1 MSDNLFGDLPTA
13 GGPGDAQAPV
23 VLARKWRPRQFSAV
37 VGQDHVVKALQ
48 HALTTKRLHHAY
60 LFTGARGVGKT
71 TLARIFAKALNCE
84 TGVVAE
90 PCGQCGSCREID
102 AGRFVDYIE
111 IDAASNRG
119 VGEIQQLLEQ
129 ARFAPTGGRF
139 KVYVID
145 EVHMLSGHAF
155 NAMLKTLEE
164 PPADVKFVLATTDP
178 QKIPVTVLSRCLQ
191 FNLKNL
197 RREPLVAHLAYV
209 LGQESV
215 ASEPRALE
223 ALARA
228 AQGSVRDGLS
238 LTDQAIAYGGGS
250 VSFEAVSSMLG
261 LVGRE
266 TLVELAQAIA
276 KDDAAS
282 AIRLGEQLLGNGA
295 LASSVLDDLAR
306 LYHEVI
312 VQSVIGRQPEDS
324 ATDESVRSLAET
336 VSPEHAQLCYQICTL
351 GRRDLGLAPDESTGF
366 EMVLLR
372 LLAFKPELVW
382 AKPSARAAALRAPSP
397 QRSLAG
403 LTSPARPA
411 HRAGSPSLAP
421 NSPST
426 NGDRSPMG
434 TDTSVTSV
442 TAVPL
447 SSLSTES
454 WPALMRKLPL
464 SGLSRQFA
472 QQSSFEGL
480 DTIKSNCL
488 LVRVPIEALNEPSLV
503 ARVSDALTAQLGQ
516 SISLKVSV
524 GQPEGPTAAAKDA
537 AKAQALQTRAEESI
551 ANSPLVQAIIKEFD
565 ATIVPGSIRWIGP
578 EPEDLEEP
586 KT

>member
-13 GGPGDAQAPV
+13 GGPAGAQAPV
-23 VLARKWRPRQFSAV
+23 VLARKWRPRQFATV

-48 HALTTKRLHHAY
+48 HALTSKRLHHAY

-84 TGVVAE
+84 SGVVAE
-90 PCGQCGSCREID
+90 PCGQCSSCQEID

-197 RREPLVAHLAYV
+197 RREPLVAHLAHV
-209 LGQESV
+209 LNQESV

-250 VSFEAVSSMLG
+250 VSFEAVSAMLG

-276 KDDAAS
+276 SGDAQA
-282 AIRLGEQLLGNGA
+282 AIGLGEQLLGNGA
-295 LASSVLDDLAR
+295 LASAVLDDLAR

-312 VQSVIGRQPEDS
+312 VQSVIGRQPEDG
-324 ATDESVRSLAET
+324 AADESVRRLSEAIT
-336 VSPEHAQLCYQICTL
+336 PEQAQLCYQICTL

-382 AKPSARAAALRAPSP
+382 SKGPARAAALRAPSP

-403 LTSPARPA
+403 LTNPAPTKPTPPVGQSSASSPRG
-411 HRAGSPSLAP
+411 RS
-421 NSPST
+421 ST
-426 NGDRSPMG
+426 P
-434 TDTSVTSV
+434 TSSSV
-442 TAVPL
+442 SAVPL
-447 SSLSTES
+447 SSLSADT
-454 WPALMRKLPL
+454 WPTLMKKLPL

-480 DTIKSNCL
+480 DPVKSNCL
-488 LVRVPIEALNEPSLV
+488 LVRVPIEALNEASLI
-503 ARVSDALTAQLGQ
+503 ARVTDALATQLGQ
-516 SISLKVSV
+516 AVSLRVSV

-537 AKAQALQTRAEESI
+537 AKAQALQKRAEESI

>member
-13 GGPGDAQAPV
+13 GGPAGAQAPV
-23 VLARKWRPRQFSAV
+23 VLARKWRPRQFATV

-48 HALTTKRLHHAY
+48 HALTSKRLHHAY

-90 PCGQCGSCREID
+90 PCGQCSSCQEID

-209 LGQESV
+209 LNQESV

-250 VSFEAVSSMLG
+250 VSFEAVSAMLG

-276 KDDAAS
+276 SGDAQA
-282 AIRLGEQLLGNGA
+282 AIGLGEQLLGNGA
-295 LASSVLDDLAR
+295 LASAVLDDLAR

-312 VQSVIGRQPEDS
+312 VQSVIGRQPEDG
-324 ATDESVRSLAET
+324 AADESVRRLSESVT
-336 VSPEHAQLCYQICTL
+336 PEQAQLCYQICTL

-382 AKPSARAAALRAPSP
+382 SKAPARAAALRAPSP

-403 LTSPARPA
+403 LTNSAPAKPSVPVGQSA
-411 HRAGSPSLAP
+411 ATSPSGR
-421 NSPST
+421 SST
-426 NGDRSPMG
+426 P
-434 TDTSVTSV
+434 TSSSV
-442 TAVPL
+442 SAVPL
-447 SSLSTES
+447 SSLSADT
-454 WPALMRKLPL
+454 WPTLMKKLPL

-480 DTIKSNCL
+480 DPVKSNCL
-488 LVRVPIEALNEPSLV
+488 LVRVPIEALNEASLI
-503 ARVSDALTAQLGQ
+503 ARVTDALAAQLGQ
-516 SISLKVSV
+516 AVSLRVSV

-537 AKAQALQTRAEESI
+537 AKAQALQKRAEESI

>member
-1 MSDNLFGDLPTA
+1 MSDNLFGDLPSAAHSA
-13 GGPGDAQAPV
+13 GAQAPV
-23 VLARKWRPRQFSAV
+23 VLARKWRPRQFAAV

-48 HALTTKRLHHAY
+48 HALTSKRLHHAY

-71 TLARIFAKALNCE
+71 TLARIFAKALNCA

-90 PCGQCGSCREID
+90 PCGHCSSCQEID

-209 LGQESV
+209 LNQESV
-215 ASEPRALE
+215 ASEPQALE

-266 TLVELAQAIA
+266 TLVELAGAIA
-276 KDDAAS
+276 AGDAQA
-282 AIRLGEQLLGNGA
+282 AMALGEQLLGNGA
-295 LASSVLDDLAR
+295 LASAVLDDLAR

-312 VQSVIGRQPEDS
+312 VQSVIGRQPEDG
-324 ATDESVRSLAET
+324 AADEAVRRLSELI
-336 VSPEHAQLCYQICTL
+336 SPEQAQLAYQICTL

-382 AKPSARAAALRAPSP
+382 SKGPARAAALRAPSP

-403 LTSPARPA
+403 LTSTVSTKATPSGVAATGATPGARPT
-411 HRAGSPSLAP
+411 HPVPSSA
-421 NSPST
+421 S
-426 NGDRSPMG
+426 
-434 TDTSVTSV
+434 SVL
-442 TAVPL
+442 AVPL
-447 SSLSTES
+447 SSLSADT
-454 WPALMRKLPL
+454 WPTLMKKLPL

-480 DTIKSNCL
+480 DPVKSNCL
-488 LVRVPIEALNEPSLV
+488 LVRVPIEALNEPSLI

-516 SISLKVSV
+516 AVSLRVSV

-537 AKAQALQTRAEESI
+537 AKAQALQKRAEESI
-551 ANSPLVQAIIKEFD
+551 VNSPLVQAIIKEFD

>member
-1 MSDNLFGDLPTA
+1 
-13 GGPGDAQAPV
+13 
-23 VLARKWRPRQFSAV
+23 
-37 VGQDHVVKALQ
+37 
-48 HALTTKRLHHAY
+48 
-60 LFTGARGVGKT
+60 
-71 TLARIFAKALNCE
+71 
-84 TGVVAE
+84 
-90 PCGQCGSCREID
+90 
-102 AGRFVDYIE
+102 
-111 IDAASNRG
+111 
-119 VGEIQQLLEQ
+119 
-129 ARFAPTGGRF
+129 
-139 KVYVID
+139 
-145 EVHMLSGHAF
+145 
-155 NAMLKTLEE
+155 
-164 PPADVKFVLATTDP
+164 
-178 QKIPVTVLSRCLQ
+178 
-191 FNLKNL
+191 
-197 RREPLVAHLAYV
+197 
-209 LGQESV
+209 
-215 ASEPRALE
+215 LE

-276 KDDAAS
+276 KDDAPA

-295 LASSVLDDLAR
+295 LASAVLDDLAR

-312 VQSVIGRQPEDS
+312 VQSVIGRQPEDGT
-324 ATDESVRSLAET
+324 ADDSVRQLADLVT
-336 VSPEHAQLCYQICTL
+336 PEHAQLCYQICTL

-382 AKPSARAAALRAPSP
+382 AKPTARAAALRAPSP

-403 LTSPARPA
+403 LTSPVRPSPKA
-411 HRAGSPSLAP
+411 DSPSPA
-421 NSPST
+421 SVS
-426 NGDRSPMG
+426 RSPPEERAAIG
-434 TDTSVTSV
+434 TGASA
-442 TAVPL
+442 TATPL
-447 SSLSTES
+447 SSLSAES
-454 WPALMRKLPL
+454 WPIMMKKLPL

-480 DTIKSNCL
+480 DPVKPNCL
-488 LVRVPIEALNEPSLV
+488 LVRVPIEALNEQSLIV
-503 ARVSDALTAQLGQ
+503 RVSEALSAQLGRP
-516 SISLKVSV
+516 ISLKVSV
-524 GQPEGPTAAAKDA
+524 GQPEGPTAAARDA
-537 AKAQALQTRAEESI
+537 AKAQALQKRAEESI

>member
-1 MSDNLFGDLPTA
+1 MSDNLFGDLPSAAHSA
-13 GGPGDAQAPV
+13 GAQAPV
-23 VLARKWRPRQFSAV
+23 VLARKWRPRQFAAV

-48 HALTTKRLHHAY
+48 HALTSKRLHHAY

-90 PCGQCGSCREID
+90 PCGHCSSCQEID

-209 LGQESV
+209 LNQESV
-215 ASEPRALE
+215 ASEPQALE

-266 TLVELAQAIA
+266 TLVELAGAIA
-276 KDDAAS
+276 AGDAQA
-282 AIRLGEQLLGNGA
+282 AMALGEQLLGNGA
-295 LASSVLDDLAR
+295 LASAVLDDLAR

-312 VQSVIGRQPEDS
+312 VQSVIGRQPEDG
-324 ATDESVRSLAET
+324 AADEAVRRLSELI
-336 VSPEHAQLCYQICTL
+336 SPEQAQLAYQICTL

-382 AKPSARAAALRAPSP
+382 SKGPARAAALRAPSP

-403 LTSPARPA
+403 LASTVSTKATPSGVAATGATPGARPT
-411 HRAGSPSLAP
+411 HPVPSSA
-421 NSPST
+421 S
-426 NGDRSPMG
+426 
-434 TDTSVTSV
+434 SVS
-442 TAVPL
+442 AVPL
-447 SSLSTES
+447 SSLSADT
-454 WPALMRKLPL
+454 WPTLMKKLPL

-480 DTIKSNCL
+480 DPVKSNCL
-488 LVRVPIEALNEPSLV
+488 LVRVPIEALNEPSLI

-516 SISLKVSV
+516 AVSLRVSV

-537 AKAQALQTRAEESI
+537 AKAQALQKRAEESI
-551 ANSPLVQAIIKEFD
+551 VNSPLVQAIIKEFD

>member
-1 MSDNLFGDLPTA
+1 
-13 GGPGDAQAPV
+13 
-23 VLARKWRPRQFSAV
+23 
-37 VGQDHVVKALQ
+37 
-48 HALTTKRLHHAY
+48 
-60 LFTGARGVGKT
+60 
-71 TLARIFAKALNCE
+71 
-84 TGVVAE
+84 
-90 PCGQCGSCREID
+90 
-102 AGRFVDYIE
+102 
-111 IDAASNRG
+111 
-119 VGEIQQLLEQ
+119 
-129 ARFAPTGGRF
+129 
-139 KVYVID
+139 
-145 EVHMLSGHAF
+145 
-155 NAMLKTLEE
+155 TLEE

-209 LGQESV
+209 LNQESV
-215 ASEPRALE
+215 ASEPQALE

-266 TLVELAQAIA
+266 TLVELAGAIA
-276 KDDAAS
+276 AGDAA
-282 AIRLGEQLLGNGA
+282 AAMALGEQLLGNGA
-295 LASSVLDDLAR
+295 LASAVLDDLAR

-312 VQSVIGRQPEDS
+312 VQSVIGRQPEDG
-324 ATDESVRSLAET
+324 AADEAVRRLAELI
-336 VSPEHAQLCYQICTL
+336 SPEQAQLGYQICTL

-382 AKPSARAAALRAPSP
+382 SKGPARAAALRAPSP

-403 LTSPARPA
+403 LTSTVSTKATPSGVAATGATPGARPN
-411 HRAGSPSLAP
+411 HPVPSSA
-421 NSPST
+421 S
-426 NGDRSPMG
+426 
-434 TDTSVTSV
+434 SVS
-442 TAVPL
+442 AVPL
-447 SSLSTES
+447 SSLSADT
-454 WPALMRKLPL
+454 WPALMKKLPL

-480 DTIKSNCL
+480 DPVKSNCL
-488 LVRVPIEALNEPSLV
+488 LVRVPIEALNEPSLI

-516 SISLKVSV
+516 AVSLRVSV

-537 AKAQALQTRAEESI
+537 AKAQALQKRAEESI
-551 ANSPLVQAIIKEFD
+551 VNSPLVQAIIKEFD

>member
-13 GGPGDAQAPV
+13 GGPGGAQAPV

-119 VGEIQQLLEQ
+119 VSEIQQLLEQ

-197 RREPLVAHLAYV
+197 RREPLVAHLAFV

-276 KDDAAS
+276 KDDAPA

-295 LASSVLDDLAR
+295 LASAVLDDLAR

-312 VQSVIGRQPEDS
+312 VQSVIGRQPGDGT
-324 ATDESVRSLAET
+324 ADDSVRQLADLVT
-336 VSPEHAQLCYQICTL
+336 PEHAQLCYQICTL

-382 AKPSARAAALRAPSP
+382 AKPTARAAALRAPSP

-403 LTSPARPA
+403 LTSPVRP
-411 HRAGSPSLAP
+411 
-421 NSPST
+421 
-426 NGDRSPMG
+426 
-434 TDTSVTSV
+434 
-442 TAVPL
+442 
-447 SSLSTES
+447 
-454 WPALMRKLPL
+454 LP
-464 SGLSRQFA
+464 
-472 QQSSFEGL
+472 
-480 DTIKSNCL
+480 
-488 LVRVPIEALNEPSLV
+488 
-503 ARVSDALTAQLGQ
+503 
-516 SISLKVSV
+516 
-524 GQPEGPTAAAKDA
+524 
-537 AKAQALQTRAEESI
+537 
-551 ANSPLVQAIIKEFD
+551 
-565 ATIVPGSIRWIGP
+565 
-578 EPEDLEEP
+578 
-586 KT
+586 

>member
-1 MSDNLFGDLPTA
+1 MSDNLFGDLPSAA
-13 GGPGDAQAPV
+13 GPAGAQAPV
-23 VLARKWRPRQFSAV
+23 VLARKWRPRQFAAV

-48 HALTTKRLHHAY
+48 HALTSKRLHHAY

-90 PCGQCGSCREID
+90 PCGQCSSCQEID

-209 LGQESV
+209 LNQESV

-266 TLVELAQAIA
+266 ALVELADAIA
-276 KDDAAS
+276 KGDAA
-282 AIRLGEQLLGNGA
+282 AAMALGEQLLGNGA
-295 LASSVLDDLAR
+295 LASAVLDDLAR

-312 VQSVIGRQPEDS
+312 VQSVIGRQPEDG
-324 ATDESVRSLAET
+324 ATDESVRRLCESI
-336 VSPEHAQLCYQICTL
+336 SPEQAQLYYQICTL

-382 AKPSARAAALRAPSP
+382 SKGPARAAALRAPSP

-403 LTSPARPA
+403 LTSPAPPKATPSGVAATGVTPSARPNHPVSSSA
-411 HRAGSPSLAP
+411 S
-421 NSPST
+421 
-426 NGDRSPMG
+426 
-434 TDTSVTSV
+434 SVS
-442 TAVPL
+442 AVPL
-447 SSLSTES
+447 SSLSAET
-454 WPALMRKLPL
+454 WPALMKKLPL

-480 DTIKSNCL
+480 DPVKSNCL
-488 LVRVPIEALNEPSLV
+488 LVRVPIEALNEPSLI
-503 ARVSDALTAQLGQ
+503 ARVTDALTAQLGQ
-516 SISLKVSV
+516 AVSLRVTV

-537 AKAQALQTRAEESI
+537 AKAQALQKRAEESI